1 MTHKQDL
8 VLENR
13 KMSSSVSVQPVSND
27 AAIVEISP
35 SEEENVNEHLVKN
48 IDKIYGPVL
57 KMMKIFGT
65 FFGETCLKRLTNAS
79 GCFKRR
85 FCITRIYCGVVVSGF
100 WLNFVISFV
109 DVIVGNNIFLFLMFS
124 FWCLLVALNGTVS
137 LFVLCV
143 PVAEATK
150 SRFEIFISNL
160 LAITSNVDLEKVKSK
175 SRKGII
181 IFCVFI
187 VCAAA
192 GIIATYVTLDFT
204 IAAFYPWNTWFGFR
218 TISLI
223 FFIYGE
229 GAWLLPVLFLCIT
242 CLILE
247 ELFDDLH
254 KQMSPSHSASANIE
268 ALMVEHRKL
277 CELVELADKV
287 LAPLLFGMVSVFIPL
302 ICFNFYKTVNV
313 PEEDTTMFLA
323 TNLFWLLTSAG
334 LLATIM
340 LFGSRVSEKV
350 HLYGMGKS
358 WFCYYRIFFF
368 LCYLCIFY
376 FP

>member
-1 MTHKQDL
+1 MSSRVTPKEDL

-13 KMSSSVSVQPVSND
+13 KMSSSISVQPVTND
-27 AAIVEISP
+27 VAIVEISP
-35 SEEENVNEHLVKN
+35 SEDENVNEHLLKN
-48 IDKIYGPVL
+48 IDEIYSPVL
-57 KMMKIFGT
+57 KLMKIFGT
-65 FFGETCLKRLTNAS
+65 FFGETSLKRLKKAS
-79 GCFKRR
+79 GGFRRR
-85 FCITRIYCGVVVSGF
+85 FYVTRIYCGVVVSGL

-124 FWCLLVALNGTVS
+124 FWCLLVALNSTVS

-143 PVAEATK
+143 PVAGATK
-150 SRFEIFISNL
+150 SRFEIFICNL
-160 LAITSNVDLEKVKSK
+160 VAITSNVGLEKIKSK

-181 IFCVFI
+181 IICFFI
-187 VCAAA
+187 VSAAA
-192 GIIATYVTLDFT
+192 GIITTYLTLDIT
-204 IAAFYPWNTWFGFR
+204 IAAFYPWNAWFGFR
-218 TISLI
+218 VISLI

-254 KQMSPSHSASANIE
+254 KQMSPSHSVSANIE
-268 ALMVEHRKL
+268 ALNVEHHKL

-302 ICFNFYKTVNV
+302 VCFNFYKTVFL
-313 PEEDTTMFLA
+313 PKEDTTMFLA
-323 TNLFWLLTSAG
+323 TNLFWLLTSTG

-350 HLYGMGKS
+350 HVYGMEKM
-358 WFCYYRIFFF
+358 
-368 LCYLCIFY
+368 LVL
-376 FP
+376 